1 MTKEQILEKIQDI
14 LRDIFD
20 DDELTVTETTCAA
33 DVEGWDSLQQIS
45 IIAAIEY
52 EFKVK
57 FSLTDMKNAEN
68 VGQLADVIA
77 QRL

>member
-20 DDELTVTETTCAA
+20 DDELAVTETTCAA